1 MTVAERLSMR
11 ARLEDIRT
19 DLERLRDDAPLG
31 TETWNRLNRMVSDC
45 DAAVRGTGG

>member
-1 MTVAERLSMR
+1 MTVAERISLR

-31 TETWNRLNRMVSDC
+31 TALANTLARMVD
-45 DAAVRGTGG
+45 DANAAIRGTGG